1 MKKLIFSTTLVLF
14 SFSLFLTAASADDY
28 GNAYMVSGL
37 GNTTQKFGDYVYGVD
52 EPWFFVQFSNLT
64 PANTSYPSTTT
75 VAEWQWENT
84 TPTWIKFYN
93 STENGVWGN
102 LVDWGTDKQY
112 GNWTINITTP
122 TGSNFHPI
130 NYNKV
135 LTFKVSNIVPEPA
148 SALLYI
154 LGGGSL
160 IVGFLRKKKT
170 KTSS

>member
-1 MKKLIFSTTLVLF
+1 MKKLIFSISLVLF
-14 SFSLFLTAASADDY
+14 SFSLFLTAASAAEY

-52 EPWFFVQFSNLT
+52 EPWFFLQFINTT
-64 PANTSYPSTTT
+64 PADTSYYSSKT

-102 LVDWGTDKQY
+102 LENWGSDKQY

-122 TGSNFHPI
+122 SVGIGRSAVT
-130 NYNKV
+130 YEKT

-160 IVGFLRKKKT
+160 IAGFLRKKKI
-170 KTSS
+170 K